1 MLQDVGEHTTLGS
14 DNPTLLECTEEE
26 LEVGLLEQALSRAL
40 RVRRVSDDDIKAVLV
55 ILEELEAIADV
66 DLDLGVLVADGHV
79 GQVFLGETDNSL

>member
-1 MLQDVGEHTTLGS
+1 MLQDIGEHTTLGS
-14 DNPTLLECTEEE
+14 DNSTLLECTEEE
-26 LEVGLLEQALSRAL
+26 LEVGLLEQALSGAF